1 MLKIQL
7 SFRTTSLL
15 NKAIDTAVED
25 STTVA
30 VEEEDLEEELAPD
43 TPTSENATTAVIL
56 PISMPHVGKD

>member
-1 MLKIQL
+1 MLQIQL

-43 TPTSENATTAVIL
+43 TPTSENAITAEIL